1 MHRRQLG
8 YATAARQ
15 SCGRMSPRRTSRSSG
30 RRGKGGLPILRRGDR
45 LRAGGATRSR
55 DGTLEGAGLRKLA
68 IIVVAAALVG
78 GVAGGALES
87 AIGGS
92 GEDSASAQGHAS
104 PVPASPVAQTTTP
117 GKALSAQQIY
127 RRDAPG
133 VVVITA
139 TQTQQIAPTPFTPGQ
154 KEQVRVLGSG
164 FVIDQSGDIVTNDHV
179 VAGATGVRVGFSNN
193 ATYPAKVLGADP
205 STDVAVVRVTAPASA
220 LHALT
225 WADSSR
231 VEVGDPVYAIGNP
244 FGLDRTLTN
253 GIISATGRDIQAPNG
268 LAIQRAL
275 QTNAAIN
282 HGNSGGPLIDR
293 FGRVIGINSQIESG
307 GVNGNVGVGF
317 AVPSD
322 TARAV
327 AAQLVSTG
335 HAQHAWLGIE
345 AQDIVPALANV
356 VRGVPP
362 HGVLV
367 VAVRAG
373 SPAAKAGLV
382 AGHEHVT
389 VGGEGAVVGGDA
401 IVSLDGTPVDS
412 SDRLVA
418 LLAEHKPGD
427 QVQLGIVRDG
437 QSRTVTVTLG
447 NAPST
452 G

>member
-1 MHRRQLG
+1 M
-8 YATAARQ
+8 
-15 SCGRMSPRRTSRSSG
+15 
-30 RRGKGGLPILRRGDR
+30 
-45 LRAGGATRSR
+45 
-55 DGTLEGAGLRKLA
+55 
-68 IIVVAAALVG
+68 AAALAG

-92 GEDSASAQGHAS
+92 GEDAAVAG
-104 PVPASPVAQTTTP
+104 AQTSTVRSTPAVRATSP
-117 GKALSAQQIY
+117 GKALSAEEIY

-139 TQTQQIAPTPFTPGQ
+139 TQTKRVAPTPFAPGQ
-154 KEQVRVLGSG
+154 QEQLRVLGSG
-164 FVIDQSGDIVTNDHV
+164 FVVDRSGDIVTNDHV
-179 VAGATGVRVGFSNN
+179 VAGATAVRVGFSNN

-205 STDVAVVRVTAPASA
+205 STDVAVVRVAAPAGA
-220 LHALT
+220 LHALA

-231 VEVGDPVYAIGNP
+231 VQVGDPVYAIGNP

-253 GIISATGRDIQAPNG
+253 GIVSATGRDIKAPNG
-268 LAIQRAL
+268 LAIERAL

-327 AAQLVSTG
+327 ATQLMSTG
-335 HAQHAWLGIE
+335 HVQHAWLGVAVE
-345 AQDIVPALANV
+345 DIVPALAHV
-356 VRGVPP
+356 VRGIPQ
-362 HGVLV
+362 HGVLIV
-367 VAVRAG
+367 QVRPG
-373 SPAAKAGLV
+373 SPAAKAGLQ
-382 AGHEHVT
+382 AGHQAVT
-389 VGGEGAVVGGDA
+389 VGGQSALVGGDA
-401 IVSLDGTPVDS
+401 IVSVDGTPVDS

-418 LLAEHKPGD
+418 LLAEYKPGD
-427 QVQLGIVRDG
+427 SVQLGVVRNG
-437 QSRTVTVTLG
+437 QSRTVAVTLG
-447 NAPST
+447 NAPAS

>member
-1 MHRRQLG
+1 M
-8 YATAARQ
+8 
-15 SCGRMSPRRTSRSSG
+15 
-30 RRGKGGLPILRRGDR
+30 K
-45 LRAGGATRSR
+45 
-55 DGTLEGAGLRKLA
+55 KLA
-68 IIVVAAALVG
+68 IIVVAAGLAG
-78 GVAGGALES
+78 GLAGGALES
-87 AIGGS
+87 AFGGS
-92 GEDSASAQGHAS
+92 SNDA
-104 PVPASPVAQTTTP
+104 PAQTQTVVRQAAPVRQTQTP
-117 GKALSAQQIY
+117 TKALSPEEIY

-154 KEQVRVLGSG
+154 KEEVRVLGSG
-164 FVIDQSGDIVTNDHV
+164 FVIDRSGDIVTNDHV
-179 VAGATGVRVGFSNN
+179 VADASAVRVGFSNN
-193 ATYPAKVLGADP
+193 ATYPAEVLGTDP
-205 STDVAVVRVTAPASA
+205 STDVAVVRVDAPASA
-220 LHALT
+220 LHLLAF
-225 WADSSR
+225 ADSSQ
-231 VEVGDPVYAIGNP
+231 VQVGDPVYAIGNP

-253 GIISATGRDIQAPNG
+253 GIVSANDRDIRAPNG
-268 LAIQRAL
+268 LAIERAI

-327 AAQLVSTG
+327 AEQLIATG
-335 HAQHAWLGIE
+335 RAQHAWLGVE
-345 AQDIVPALANV
+345 VEDIDPALAAV
-356 VRGVPP
+356 VKGIPA

-367 VAVRAG
+367 VSVRAG

-382 AGHEHVT
+382 PGHQSIT

-401 IVSLDGTPVDS
+401 IVSLDGSPVES

-418 LLAEHKPGD
+418 LLATHKPGD
-427 QVQLGIVRDG
+427 QVELGVVRDG
-437 QSRTVTVTLG
+437 KSRIVTVTLG
-447 NAPST
+447 NAPAS

>member
-1 MHRRQLG
+1 MKKLVMIVI
-8 YATAARQ
+8 A
-15 SCGRMSPRRTSRSSG
+15 
-30 RRGKGGLPILRRGDR
+30 
-45 LRAGGATRSR
+45 
-55 DGTLEGAGLRKLA
+55 AGLA
-68 IIVVAAALVG
+68 G

-87 AIGGS
+87 ALGGS
-92 GEDSASAQGHAS
+92 SGTPAQAQPQTRTPTTAAATS
-104 PVPASPVAQTTTP
+104 VPTLAPTP
-117 GKALSAQQIY
+117 APTKVLSAEEIY
-127 RRDAPG
+127 RQDAPG

-139 TQTQQIAPTPFTPGQ
+139 TQTQRVPPTFFTPGQ
-154 KEQVRVLGSG
+154 KQEVRVLGSG
-164 FVIDQSGDIVTNDHV
+164 FVIDGSGDIVTNDHV
-179 VAGATGVRVGFSNN
+179 VADATSVRVGFSNN

-205 STDVAVVRVTAPASA
+205 STDVAVVRVDAPASA

-225 WADSSR
+225 FADSSR

-253 GIISATGRDIQAPNG
+253 GIVSANDRDIQAPNG
-268 LAIQRAL
+268 LAIQRAI

-327 AAQLVSTG
+327 ATQLIATG
-335 HAQHAWLGIE
+335 HVQHAWLGVE
-345 AQDIVPALANV
+345 VEDIDPALASV
-356 VRGVPP
+356 VKGLPR

-367 VAVRAG
+367 VRVRSG
-373 SPAAKAGLV
+373 SPAARAGLV
-382 AGHEHVT
+382 AGHQMVA

-412 SDRLVA
+412 SSKLVA
-418 LLAEHKPGD
+418 LLAAKKPGE
-427 QVQLGIVRDG
+427 QVELGIVRNG
-437 QSRTVTVTLG
+437 ESRTVSVTLG

>member
-1 MHRRQLG
+1 M
-8 YATAARQ
+8 
-15 SCGRMSPRRTSRSSG
+15 
-30 RRGKGGLPILRRGDR
+30 K
-45 LRAGGATRSR
+45 
-55 DGTLEGAGLRKLA
+55 KLA
-68 IIVVAAALVG
+68 IIVVAAGLAG

-87 AIGGS
+87 AFGGS
-92 GEDSASAQGHAS
+92 SEDA
-104 PVPASPVAQTTTP
+104 PAQTQTVVRESAPVGQTQTP
-117 GKALSAQQIY
+117 TKALSPEEIY

-154 KEQVRVLGSG
+154 KEEVRVLGSG
-164 FVIDQSGDIVTNDHV
+164 FVIDRSGDIVTNDHV
-179 VAGATGVRVGFSNN
+179 VADASAVRVGFSNN
-193 ATYPAKVLGADP
+193 ATYPAKVLGTDP
-205 STDVAVVRVTAPASA
+205 STDVAVVRVDAPANA
-220 LHALT
+220 LHLLAF
-225 WADSSR
+225 ADSSQAQ
-231 VEVGDPVYAIGNP
+231 VGDPVYAIGNP

-253 GIISATGRDIQAPNG
+253 GIVSANDRDIRAPNG
-268 LAIQRAL
+268 LAIERAI

-327 AAQLVSTG
+327 ARQLIATG
-335 HAQHAWLGIE
+335 RAQHAWLGVE
-345 AQDIVPALANV
+345 VEDIDPALSAV
-356 VRGVPP
+356 VKGIPA

-367 VAVRAG
+367 VGVRSG

-382 AGHEHVT
+382 AGHQSIT

-401 IVSLDGTPVDS
+401 IVSLDGAAVDS

-418 LLAEHKPGD
+418 LLATHKPGD
-427 QVQLGIVRDG
+427 QVELGVVRDG
-437 QSRTVTVTLG
+437 QSRSVTVTLG
-447 NAPST
+447 NAPAS

>member
-1 MHRRQLG
+1 
-8 YATAARQ
+8 
-15 SCGRMSPRRTSRSSG
+15 
-30 RRGKGGLPILRRGDR
+30 
-45 LRAGGATRSR
+45 
-55 DGTLEGAGLRKLA
+55 
-68 IIVVAAALVG
+68 
-78 GVAGGALES
+78 VAGGALES
-87 AIGGS
+87 AFGGS
-92 GEDSASAQGHAS
+92 SEDA
-104 PVPASPVAQTTTP
+104 PAQTQTVVRESAPVGQTQTP
-117 GKALSAQQIY
+117 TKALSPEEIY

-154 KEQVRVLGSG
+154 KEEVRVLGSG
-164 FVIDQSGDIVTNDHV
+164 FVIDRSGDIVTNDHV
-179 VAGATGVRVGFSNN
+179 VADASAVRVGFSNN
-193 ATYPAKVLGADP
+193 ATYPAKVLGTDP
-205 STDVAVVRVTAPASA
+205 STDVAVVRVDAPASA
-220 LHALT
+220 LHLLAF
-225 WADSSR
+225 ADSSR
-231 VEVGDPVYAIGNP
+231 VQVGDPVYAIGNP

-253 GIISATGRDIQAPNG
+253 GIVSANDRDIRAPNG
-268 LAIQRAL
+268 LAIERAI

-327 AAQLVSTG
+327 ARQLIATG
-335 HAQHAWLGIE
+335 RAQHAWLGVE
-345 AQDIVPALANV
+345 VEDIDPALSAV
-356 VRGVPP
+356 VKGIPA

-367 VAVRAG
+367 VGVRSG

-382 AGHEHVT
+382 AGHQSIT

-401 IVSLDGTPVDS
+401 IVSLDGAAVDS

-418 LLAEHKPGD
+418 LLATHKPGD
-427 QVQLGIVRDG
+427 QVELGVVRDG
-437 QSRTVTVTLG
+437 QSRSVTVTLG
-447 NAPST
+447 NAPAS

>member
-1 MHRRQLG
+1 MDDGKEDPFFIRL
-8 YATAARQ
+8 
-15 SCGRMSPRRTSRSSG
+15 
-30 RRGKGGLPILRRGDR
+30 RGNGGLPILRGADSTSAPQARTSS
-45 LRAGGATRSR
+45 GGIH
-55 DGTLEGAGLRKLA
+55 GGAGLKKLA
-68 IIVVAAALVG
+68 LIVLAAALAG
-78 GVAGGALES
+78 GLAGGALES
-87 AIGGS
+87 ALGGS
-92 GEDSASAQGHAS
+92 GEEAASAQGS
-104 PVPASPVAQTTTP
+104 TSQNQT
-117 GKALSAQQIY
+117 KALKSTPTAQANAPARALSPEEIY
-127 RRDAPG
+127 RREAPG

-154 KEQVRVLGSG
+154 KEEVRVLGSG
-164 FVIDQSGDIVTNDHV
+164 FVIDGSGDIVTNDHV
-179 VAGATGVRVGFSNN
+179 VANATGVRVGFSNN
-193 ATYPAKVLGADP
+193 ATYPAKVLGGDA
-205 STDVAVVRVTAPASA
+205 STDVAVIRVNAPASA

-253 GIISATGRDIQAPNG
+253 GIVSATGRDIKAPNG
-268 LAIQRAL
+268 LAIERAL

-327 AAQLVSTG
+327 AAQLIASG
-335 HAQHAWLGIE
+335 HVEHAWLGVAVE
-345 AQDIVPALANV
+345 DIVPELSSVLRNI
-356 VRGVPP
+356 PQ
-362 HGVLV
+362 HGVLIV
-367 VAVRAG
+367 EVRAG
-373 SPAAKAGLV
+373 GPAANAGLR
-382 AGHEHVT
+382 AGHETVT
-389 VGGEGAVVGGDA
+389 VGGESAVVGGDA
-401 IVSLDGTPVDS
+401 IVSLDGAPVDS
-412 SDRLVA
+412 SSRLVA

-437 QSRTVTVTLG
+437 QSKTVTVTLG